1 MKNILTITAI
11 ALGLIQTT
19 QAQVGCD
26 MMNLIVNVGS
36 DSNMVNIYHP
46 GGYLTW
52 PSEFNVIA
60 WEVTDAQGNAVAAE
74 TLVNENFFQFS
85 HNVPVTDIMN
95 VSALLTNDSAG
106 VACLIEDQ
114 LYWELVEVIPG
125 SYYGTWAFVHNNVGV
140 DVTGTLG
147 IDDLTPS
154 YILDNKMYDLLG
166 RELQV
171 APIGQMYIQNKK
183 RYIQFH

>member
-1 MKNILTITAI
+1 MGLRGFQTFLRQRLKRAACLLKSGLVRSPIRQ
-11 ALGLIQTT
+11 ALADNASRQG
-19 QAQVGCD
+19 VGAH
-26 MMNLIVNVGS
+26 G
-36 DSNMVNIYHP
+36 
-46 GGYLTW
+46 
-52 PSEFNVIA
+52 VI
-60 WEVTDAQGNAVAAE
+60 DAQGNAVAAE

-114 LYWELVEVIPG
+114 LYWEMVEVIPG
-125 SYYGTWAFVHNNVGV
+125 SYYGTWAFVHDNVGV

-147 IDDLTPS
+147 IDDYTPAA
-154 YILDNKMYDLLG
+154 ILDNKMYDLLG

-171 APIGQMYIQNKK
+171 APIGQMYIQNKRK
-183 RYIQFH
+183 YIQFH